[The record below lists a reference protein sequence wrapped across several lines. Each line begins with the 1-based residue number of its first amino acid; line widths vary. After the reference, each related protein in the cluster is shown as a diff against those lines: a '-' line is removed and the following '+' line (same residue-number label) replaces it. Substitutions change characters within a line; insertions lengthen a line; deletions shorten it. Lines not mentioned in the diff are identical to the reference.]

1 MAKPGLKPLNANML
15 RCIEL
20 MVYTDMLK
28 GEIAD
33 ELGVAPNAISRWVK
47 REDFQQAYREEMQ
60 RGFSTLAAK
69 ARNRLEKLID
79 SSNQAVALGAC
90 KEVLNKAGYQETQKI
105 EQTIDTNIVLE
116 ITD

>member
-1 MAKPGLKPLNANML
+1 MAKAGLKPLNSNML

-28 GEIAD
+28 GQIAE
-33 ELGVAPNAISRWVK
+33 ELGVRPETVTAWQK
-47 REDFQQAYREEMQ
+47 REDFQDALRNEMQ

-69 ARNRLEKLID
+69 ARNRLDKLID
-79 SSNQAVALGAC
+79 SPNQAVALGAC